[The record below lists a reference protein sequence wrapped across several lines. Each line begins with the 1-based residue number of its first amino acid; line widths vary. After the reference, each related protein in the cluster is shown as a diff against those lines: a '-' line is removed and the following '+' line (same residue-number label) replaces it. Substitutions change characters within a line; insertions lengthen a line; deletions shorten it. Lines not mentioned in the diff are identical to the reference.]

1 MLPVN
6 RVIKT
11 SMADQI
17 VTPIRVLL
25 IDSHCIV
32 LFGLEK
38 LIDSQRPKMEVVGR
52 FTNCSEAFS
61 QMEKL
66 SPDVILLDLDLG
78 IENGIDAIPRLI
90 ATSKAKVL
98 IFTGS
103 HDPSAYDRAMLAGA
117 RGIVEKKE
125 AEETILRA
133 IEKVHEGQL
142 WLDNAGISRLIKLAH
157 QKTAKNGNIDQ
168 KKLKSLTIRE
178 RTVIAT
184 VTSQA
189 GAPCKVI
196 AATLNISER
205 TLRNHLS
212 AIYEKLGVTN
222 RVGLW
227 AYAHT
232 HSLNKP
238 SFLEAIGQ

>member
-1 MLPVN
+1 
-6 RVIKT
+6 
-11 SMADQI
+11 MADQI

-25 IDSHCIV
+25 IDSHRIV

-52 FTNCSEAFS
+52 FTNCSEALS
-61 QMEKL
+61 QMERL
-66 SPDVILLDLDLG
+66 SPDVILLDLDLS
-78 IENGIDAIPRLI
+78 IENEVDIILRLI
-90 ATSKAKVL
+90 ATSNAKVL
-98 IFTGS
+98 VFTGL
-103 HDPSAYDRAMLAGA
+103 HHPVAYDRAILAGA
-117 RGIVEKKE
+117 KGIVEKKE

-142 WLDNAGISRLIKLAH
+142 WLDNASISRLIKFAH
-157 QKTAKNGNIDQ
+157 QKTAKNGNIGE
-168 KKLKSLTIRE
+168 KKLKTLTVRE
-178 RTVIAT
+178 RAVVAT
-184 VTSQA
+184 VTSHA
-189 GAPCKVI
+189 GVPCKVI
-196 AATLNISER
+196 AATMNISER

-238 SFLEAIGQ
+238 SWRHSDSI

>member
-1 MLPVN
+1 MV
-6 RVIKT
+6 
-11 SMADQI
+11 DQI
-17 VTPIRVLL
+17 VTPVRVLL
-25 IDSHCIV
+25 LDSHCIV

-38 LIDSQRPKMEVVGR
+38 LINSQRPKMEVVGK
-52 FTNCSEAFS
+52 FTTCSEALS
-61 QMEKL
+61 QMERL
-66 SPDVILLDLDLG
+66 SPDVILLALDLG

-90 ATSKAKVL
+90 AASNAKVL
-98 IFTGS
+98 IFTGL
-103 HDPSAYDRAMLAGA
+103 HDLVAYDRAMLAGA

-142 WLDNAGISRLIKLAH
+142 WLDNAGISRLIKFAH
-157 QKTAKNGNIDQ
+157 QKTTKNGNIDE
-168 KKLKSLTIRE
+168 KKLKTLTARE
-178 RTVIAT
+178 RAVVAT
-184 VTSQA
+184 VTSHA

-232 HSLNKP
+232 HSLNTP
-238 SFLEAIGQ
+238 HP